1 MSKIL
6 LDECID
12 WRFARHISDH
22 AVTTVPDAGWAG
34 LSNGELLTKAQ
45 RQFDVFITVD
55 RKLPE
60 QQNLSKFKIA
70 VIILSGRTNR
80 LQDLL
85 SLVPEIAA
93 ALRHIKPGQV
103 RYIGG

>member
-1 MSKIL
+1 MFKIL

-22 AVTTVPDAGWAG
+22 TVTTVPDAGWAG

-45 RQFDVFITVD
+45 HQFDVFITVD

-60 QQNLSKFKIA
+60 QQNLSKFTIA
-70 VIILSGRTNR
+70 VIILRGRTNR
-80 LQDLL
+80 LPDLL
-85 SLVPEIAA
+85 SLLPEVLA
-93 ALRHIKPGQV
+93 ALRQITPGQAH
-103 RYIGG
+103 YIGA